1 MAKVVKRIAIAAL
14 AGFMVLWCIVTVG
27 GVYFTVRVRP
37 ADMDDATVIAGRPVD
52 PVSILTEDG
61 VTLSAWYVG
70 GHPDRA
76 VILLA
81 GIDANRKA
89 CVGRAAFY
97 LEEGYSVLLPDL
109 RASGKSGGSAVTLG
123 WRERK
128 DLAACYSFLQ
138 EKGYREIGAN
148 GISLG
153 AATICY
159 ALPELPDISFIV
171 LESSYDTIANAVA
184 NRLAMF
190 HTPHFIAWPYYV
202 GLSFFTGT
210 PAWRLRPLDF
220 VGQCK
225 APAFIM
231 AGDAEPELKMEE
243 TQSIFDRCASPLKEL
258 HFFKEGRHQDF
269 LSKYPDEYRDVM
281 RRFLESAAAFRE
293 QALLQSNSS

>member
-1 MAKVVKRIAIAAL
+1 MAKIAKRVAIAVL
-14 AGFMVLWCIVTVG
+14 VGFVVLWSLVTVG
-27 GVYFTVRVRP
+27 GVYFTVRARP
-37 ADMDDATVIAGRPVD
+37 ADMNDTVVIAGRPVE
-52 PVSILTEDG
+52 PVAISTEDG
-61 VTLSAWYVG
+61 VTLSAWYVK
-70 GHPDRA
+70 GHPHRA

-81 GIDANRKA
+81 GIDANRNA

-123 WRERK
+123 WRERM
-128 DLAACYSFLQ
+128 DLVACYSFLQ
-138 EKGYREIGAN
+138 NKGYGEIGAN

-159 ALPELPDISFIV
+159 ALPELPDIAFVV
-171 LESSYDTIANAVA
+171 LESSYDTLANAVA

-202 GLSFFTGT
+202 GLSFYTGM

-231 AGDAEPELKMEE
+231 AGDAEPELKVEE
-243 TQSIFDRCASPLKEL
+243 TQALFDQCASPLKEL

-269 LSKYPDEYRDVM
+269 LSRYPDEYRDVM
-281 RRFLESAAAFRE
+281 CRFLGSAAAFRE
-293 QALLQSNSS
+293 QAVLQSNSS